1 MNKNI
6 ISAVVSGGLFLLLI
20 LLVSFVD
27 VQTVPATGMEMGLSH
42 INFAFS
48 NLIGVNPLLYKLT
61 TVLGIFLILVVVWFG
76 LKGLMQLIHR
86 KSLLKVDREILTLE
100 SEWPRDVT
108 VMQWALY
115 DTEGKLLAEA
125 KTDISKATSQVQ
137 LTFHG
142 EGSIEKIEES
152 FQ

>member
-1 MNKNI
+1 MFT
-6 ISAVVSGGLFLLLI
+6 L
-20 LLVSFVD
+20 
-27 VQTVPATGMEMGLSH
+27 
-42 INFAFS
+42 
-48 NLIGVNPLLYKLT
+48 
-61 TVLGIFLILVVVWFG
+61 TVLVG
-76 LKGLMQLIHR
+76 LQCSG
-86 KSLLKVDREILTLE
+86 KSTWANNFKENLNAIADREILTLE